1 MDKILEA
8 LVNCYLFDIAV
19 FSNKWMYIPFLIP
32 VIFYL
37 MFFMIK
43 WAILTLPAWLPIMLV
58 MGKIQP
64 AFKPTI
70 KMQESKINKK

>member
-1 MDKILEA
+1 
-8 LVNCYLFDIAV
+8 
-19 FSNKWMYIPFLIP
+19 
-32 VIFYL
+32 

>member
-1 MDKILEA
+1 MDKIFDA
-8 LVNCYLFDIAV
+8 LINCYLFDIAV

-43 WAILTLPAWLPIMLV
+43 WAVLTLPLWLPPMLI
-58 MGKIQP
+58 MGKI
-64 AFKPTI
+64 KLVTRET
-70 KMQESKINKK
+70 K